1 MVYATLEE
9 VIEQD
14 KDTYFK
20 LIENGTSKEGIYSEE
35 SVYKAIKLGL
45 IQIKYLRAS
54 DEYGK
59 VIIESGFCIRN
70 VRCLMDLEAKEEKK
84 EAKKKQSRKKPT
96 KRKPTLETL
105 RKQIAT
111 LEKQMEKTTDSSK
124 RADIRDKI
132 IIKRREICKLQNIET
147 SNVNNIYSHVHK
159 TKRKGKVVQVG

>member
-20 LIENGTSKEGIYSEE
+20 LVENGTHKEGIYSEE

-70 VRCLMDLEAKEEKK
+70 VRCLMDLEVKEEKK
-84 EAKKKQSRKKPT
+84 EKKQSRKKPT
-96 KRKPTLETL
+96 KRKPTLEIL
-105 RKQIAT
+105 RKQIET
-111 LEKQMEKTTDSSK
+111 LVKQMEKTTDSTK

-132 IIKRREICKLQNIET
+132 IRKRREICKLQHIET
-147 SNVNNIYSHVHK
+147 SNVNNIYSHIHK
-159 TKRKGKVVQVG
+159 TQRKGKVVQIG